1 MKRKVFILS
10 SIIFILVAV
19 LGTMFLLPNKAEA
32 DTATD
37 ENSITWSF
45 TVSGRYLDYLVYS
58 SGNIPADGKVVVPS
72 TLNLN
77 GIEYTVRS
85 VGYSSGTYKSMFY
98 SASSTNRNK
107 IKEIVLPDT
116 VTTVQNYGF
125 YNIPNLTSVDF
136 GEGITSLGNWIIG
149 YTSITEVV
157 LPNSLTYIDSRT
169 FATYN
174 YNSNYNI
181 TKFYI
186 GDKLNLSY
194 VSSLISY
201 TPNVTAWGAN
211 PNSEKYMEID
221 GELYSK
227 DGKTLHLIRP
237 KYTNSTYTVNEDVT
251 AIGDYCFY
259 NNSYLRTVTLNDNI
273 KTIGDYAFGYCSN
286 LGIVDLPSSL
296 ISIGNGAFS
305 DCRSMTGELSL
316 PDGLTNIGSS
326 AFSGCYG
333 FTGDLVIPDSVATM
347 GSNAFYNCSGLD
359 GNLVVGDGVIAIES
373 RTFYRINN
381 LKRITLG
388 SGIRQIKSNA
398 FSGLKDFWINCL
410 EGEVYLE
417 SNYGGSNSNPFPH
430 YLNGTHRVT
439 IGTSEGIRVI
449 NTETNAE
456 VTSGNYE
463 CETSFRYKV
472 VIDPGYNYPDLKIVE
487 INNNDLD
494 NIVTHNYVQ
503 GQEYEFSTLLRDRKI
518 YIESIKEGNDLSLR
532 TFITDVN
539 YTTVSKPRIPSAELN
554 KGDFKYVHTKYPLRV
569 ENNDDVTFKIRIFN
583 ESLSKLSA
591 DEITVYVPDGMSFD
605 PENIV
610 NSRGGW
616 TTIDGKTIKT
626 TKLEGAL
633 VPGYYGNGII
643 SYKDIDIVLK
653 VTDSSAEEDLYKTVF
668 AEITRESA
676 PDADSTPGNVVVSQ
690 NYMIDEILDS
700 NANSTIASQE
710 DDDDF
715 DTVVLN
721 AKFRVEYAIRINKI
735 DSKTDEVLKGAKFK
749 LTSFGTNELEVTE
762 NSERVLKTFSDGET
776 IATATSDENGT
787 VDFGGL
793 VSYGEG
799 ENEYLVEEI
808 DAPSGYLTNIGKK
821 MKVRVVKSIIDKE
834 KGTYGVKVFCGS
846 TDYAIDTS
854 TYEFTPVKTAEQL
867 AKIGSGETVN
877 VDGMDYEYNIDTNYK
892 LIDDID
898 LAGINWT
905 PIKNEIKGVFDG
917 NGHKIKNLTIVS
929 TNTLPYS
936 EVGLISTFSGIVE
949 NLTFENPNIHFVT
962 FEESAITNSGYTGVG
977 CFAGVMRQGGIYNCK
992 TTVTEGA
999 TASITASADNLGGI
1013 VGHTVPE
1020 GLVTVIDCENNLSI
1034 VGQETEIA
1042 GVTIKNKNV
1051 GGIIGCALGSIS
1063 VQDSTN
1069 NGYVQAQEYN
1079 AGGLVGFVNPSDYR
1093 EMLLSAGYDEDN
1105 KRIDLL
1111 VENEAAEGQYNL
1123 TLEVR
1128 DRKTQALI
1136 GGATYEIDKVEDM
1149 VMTQLLDTGSLKL
1162 FDKVIEYTGRD
1173 VYFLTEDETIEGYSK
1188 LNGIIKVVIE
1198 RYWDN
1203 DANEYKVR
1211 AEATIVSHKEYE
1223 EFTENR
1229 EVNNDDVKGEEFDR
1243 GSVFTDANIVNANW
1257 NGKKVEFRGNTN
1269 NGTVQSM
1276 YMNAAGM
1283 LGTSYGLVEFENNT
1297 NNGTILSQTKAGGIL
1312 SELRTVN
1319 GGEAYSDV
1327 TIETTQNSTGN
1338 SEFENCTNNGD
1349 IHTTGIGYY
1358 VKGSEGG
1365 ILSEVTGYA
1374 IISNSTNN
1382 GYITSSGDRQVGGI
1396 VGQVTGGI
1404 EIKDSINKGEIYSC
1418 DPDSQT
1424 SVNNLTGGIMG
1435 QLRCMSGSHDK
1446 LTYVNTYARIKGCKN
1461 YANITG
1467 TCATAGILAASS
1479 GGNEVT
1485 ITNCEVKGTEEAKTK
1500 ILMRRAGGCAGILA
1514 LDGCKHTTLRDNKV
1528 ENCIVEVAEE
1538 SFGYSDTY
1546 NSCAG
1551 ILADVDHYAA
1561 TSGMSFKSNE
1571 NGKIETIT
1579 VNNNTVKNCSIIDRD
1594 KECGGIVATTNLG
1607 SDSTA
1612 FTSINNCLVENTEVL
1627 NYNSGNTTYNISGG
1641 IFAGGGYGNGT
1652 VAIDYCLVK
1661 NTTLIKSNPGGG
1673 PGPGQATIGGIFG
1686 RGNYIR
1692 GITIT
1697 NSDFTDSYLYDNA
1710 LDSTSGSPAGIF
1722 GTCYGMYGD
1731 LVIRGCNII
1740 NSTIREYGQNVG
1752 GFIGGVESVSG
1763 DVIVEDCNAIETN
1776 ISREIWGDYG
1786 TVYNDVG
1793 YVMGFGM
1800 SINDIKLSNINIIG
1814 KDLPKGSEGR
1824 TTIYSDG
1831 ANIGAIIGDVQSYHK
1846 LTAEN
1851 INVKNIDIV
1860 NTIGEHG
1867 YPSLDAAQIGGF
1879 AGVMQSGCELTGF
1892 NLENCDVRGNKVFN
1906 SGGITATLF
1915 GTGKFKDIN
1924 IKDTNIT
1931 TGLMLDDGIS
1941 TYGHA
1946 AGLVSEQNSSASY
1959 ENCNIENCKISCGCV
1974 GASGMISCNHGKTT
1988 VKDCTIKNLEL
1999 IDTWENPQGEVPVG
2013 NGYQHYRPFG
2023 GVISVGCSEIE
2034 IDNVSVDGFKCHGKY
2049 AHIGAIAGYA
2059 GSASI
2064 KNCTA
2069 KNVDIYSER
2078 NISGS
2083 NGAVGGIIADGCYLK
2098 EFKNNKISDAKI
2110 VTTTHLL
2117 GGMIGTLI
2125 PYNGLTLSDCE
2136 VDNVELIHKNMEHYG
2151 GYGASLP
2158 SMGGFAAQTNSKCE
2172 FKNITVKNSTMKAE
2186 NPSGIPLQV
2195 GGILGHGYANIV
2207 FDNVNVINTEI
2218 ENLSAG
2224 SCTGGLAGMGVGLT
2238 IKNSAVTENT
2248 KIKGNHHVSGIV
2260 GLGVI
2265 TVNDTK
2271 LLNSRV
2277 EALTGNGLV
2286 AGVLAIG
2293 NERESNGTYK
2303 PSTIKGVEIKNTNI
2317 VGLTGENM
2325 YGNHAGGIAGTYA
2338 GTIENVTM
2346 KNVNIT
2352 TGGLAAGVVAVQE
2365 NVGSISDVE
2374 LNDVNPTSANTLAA
2388 GIAAV
2393 SNSNI
2398 SDVKIINS
2406 EVKGKDIA
2414 GGIAA
2419 TNNSATISGAEVNNV
2434 KVTSSNNHAGGII
2447 ACTSSKIEN
2456 ANVINSTITGNGHAG
2471 GIAATSYGEIKS
2483 VKVEGS
2489 TVKGNAH
2496 AGGIVSCTNGVVNN
2510 ATVKDT
2516 SVTGNSLAGGVVGTT
2531 NAEISLAK
2539 VEGSTVKSET
2549 LHAGGIAACTIFP
2562 VTNSSVKDSTIITL
2576 SGSYV
2581 SGNTTN
2587 PTCLGGLVGA
2597 GVQDPTTGELKPNL
2611 STSTV
2616 ENNTLTGATGTLV
2629 GKYIGAPK
2637 ALNDQLVAGET
2648 TTNPDTNNTS
2658 GAPLNSMAPTSSNT
2672 QASPKTM
2679 SLNAQPKTSEDQVD
2693 DSDKTTNTETTS
2705 GTKEDET
2712 ETESNKETEIEKE
2725 SESKPEETQ
2734 TKGESESDKE
2744 ETTNTKED
2752 DKTEDKTDSTD
2763 STKDTESATKGNE

>member
-10 SIIFILVAV
+10 SIIFILVAA
-19 LGTMFLLPNKAEA
+19 LGAMFLMPNKVEA

-45 TVSGRYLDYLVYS
+45 TVSGRYLDYLVYY
-58 SGNIPADGKVVVPS
+58 SGNIPADGKVVIPS
-72 TLNLN
+72 KLNLN
-77 GIEYTVRS
+77 GVEYTVRTIGQSGSS
-85 VGYSSGTYKSMFY
+85 VRSMFY

-107 IKEIVLPDT
+107 IKEVVIPDT
-116 VTTVQNYGF
+116 VTTLRNYTF
-125 YNIPNLTSVDF
+125 YNLPYLEKVVF
-136 GEGITSLGNWIIG
+136 GDNVTSLGNYIIAS
-149 YTSITEVV
+149 TNVTEVT
-157 LPNSLTYIDSRT
+157 LPKSLTYVNSLT
-169 FATYN
+169 FANYSYSYN
-174 YNSNYNI
+174 YKI
-181 TKFYI
+181 TKFY
-186 GDKLNLSY
+186 LNDNFNFSY
-194 VSSLISY
+194 LSSLISY
-201 TPNVTAWGAN
+201 TSNVTGWDVRED
-211 PNSEKYMEID
+211 SEKYTAVD
-221 GELYSK
+221 GEIYSK
-227 DGKTLHLIRP
+227 DGKTLYSIKP
-237 KYTNSTYTVNEDVT
+237 KYTNSTYTVGEDVT
-251 AIGDYCFY
+251 AIGDYAFY
-259 NNSYLRTVTLNDNI
+259 NNTYINTIVLNDNI
-273 KTIGDYAFGYCSN
+273 KTIGNYACAYCSN
-286 LGIVDLPSSL
+286 LRNFDFPSSL
-296 ISIGNGAFS
+296 ISIGNYAFTS
-305 DCRSMTGELSL
+305 CRSMTGELVL
-316 PDGLTNIGSS
+316 PEGLTNIGSG
-326 AFSGCYG
+326 AFSSCSG
-333 FTGDLVIPDSVATM
+333 FTGNLIIPDSVTTM
-347 GSNAFYNCSGLD
+347 GSSAFDSCSGFN
-359 GNLVVGDGVIAIES
+359 GNLIVGDGVKTIES
-373 RTFYRINN
+373 NTFSGTNN
-381 LKRITLG
+381 FKRITIG
-388 SGIRQIKSNA
+388 SSVKTIKSNA
-398 FSGLKDFWINCL
+398 FSNLGDFWINTL
-410 EGEVYLE
+410 EGEVYFE
-417 SNYGGSNSNPFPH
+417 NNYGGYNSNPYPH

-439 IGTSEGIRVI
+439 IGTSEGIKVI
-449 NTETNAE
+449 NAETGAE
-456 VTSGNYE
+456 VLSGNYE

-472 VIDPGYNYPDLKIVE
+472 VIEPGYNYPDLKIVV

-494 NIVTHNYVQ
+494 NIVTYNYVE

-532 TFITDVN
+532 TFITDLN

-554 KGDFKYVHTKYPLRV
+554 QGDFKYVHTKYPLRV
-569 ENNDDVTFKIRIFN
+569 ENNDDVTFRIRVFN
-583 ESLSKLSA
+583 ESLSKMSA
-591 DEITVYVPDGMSFD
+591 DEITVYIPDGMQFD
-605 PENIV
+605 AENIV
-610 NSRGGW
+610 NSRNGW
-616 TTIDGKTIKT
+616 TTTDGKTIKT
-626 TKLEGAL
+626 TKLADNL
-633 VPGYYGNGII
+633 ITGYYGNGIV

-653 VTDSSAEEDLYKTVF
+653 VTDSSSEEDLYKTVF
-668 AEITRESA
+668 AEITSESA
-676 PDADSTPGNVVVSQ
+676 ADADSTPGNVVVSQ
-690 NYMIDEILDS
+690 NYMVDEILSS

-749 LTSFGTNELEVTE
+749 LTSFGTNELEIIEDNGRT
-762 NSERVLKTFSDGET
+762 LKTFNDGET
-776 IATATSDENGT
+776 IATAISDENGV

-793 VSYGEG
+793 TSYGEG

-898 LAGINWT
+898 LADINWT

-917 NGHKIKNLTIVS
+917 NGHKIKNLTIISSEV
-929 TNTLPYS
+929 LPYS

-949 NLTFENPNIHFVT
+949 NLTFENPNIHINLFD
-962 FEESAITNSGYTGVG
+962 ENAISNSGYTGVG

-992 TTVTEGA
+992 TTVTDGA
-999 TASITASADNLGGI
+999 TSSITGYVDNIGGL

-1020 GLVTVIDCENNLSI
+1020 GLVTVIDCENGVSI
-1034 VGQETEIA
+1034 VGQETTVE
-1042 GVTIKNKNV
+1042 TISYKSSNV

-1063 VQDSTN
+1063 VQDSVN
-1069 NGYVQAQEYN
+1069 NGYVQAQNYN

-1149 VMTQLLDTGSLKL
+1149 VMTQLLETGSLKL
-1162 FDKVIEYTGRD
+1162 FDKVIEYSGRD

-1203 DANEYKVR
+1203 DAQEYKVR

-1223 EFTENR
+1223 EFMEER
-1229 EVNNDDVKGEEFDR
+1229 ETNNDDVKGQEFDR

-1257 NGKKVEFRGNTN
+1257 NGKKVEFTGCTN

-1283 LGTSYGLVEFENNT
+1283 LGTSYGLVEIENCT
-1297 NNGTILSQTKAGGIL
+1297 NNGTILSQTKAGGIV

-1319 GGEAYSDV
+1319 GGDSYN
-1327 TIETTQNSTGN
+1327 TPIETTQNSTGN
-1338 SEFENCTNNGD
+1338 SEFTNCENNGE
-1349 IHTTGIGYY
+1349 IHTTGTGYY
-1358 VKGSEGG
+1358 IEGSEGG
-1365 ILSEVTGYA
+1365 ILSEVIGYA
-1374 IISNSTNN
+1374 IINNSTNN
-1382 GYITSSGDRQVGGI
+1382 GYMTSTGNRQIGGI
-1396 VGQVTGGI
+1396 VGYVTGGI

-1418 DPDSQT
+1418 DPDGQY
-1424 SVNNLTGGIMG
+1424 SVDNLTGGIMG
-1435 QLRCMSGSHDK
+1435 QLRCMSGCYEK
-1446 LTYVNTYARIKGCKN
+1446 LTYANTYARIKNCKN

-1485 ITNCEVKGTEEAKTK
+1485 ITNCEVKGTEETKTK
-1500 ILMRRAGGCAGILA
+1500 ILMRRSGGCSGILA
-1514 LDGCKHTTLRDNKV
+1514 LDGCKHTTLKDNKV
-1528 ENCIVEVAEE
+1528 ENCIIEVAEE

-1561 TSGMSFKSNE
+1561 TSGMTFKSGE
-1571 NGKIETIT
+1571 NGIIETIV
-1579 VNNNTVKNCSIIDRD
+1579 VNNNTVKNSSIIDRD

-1612 FTSINNCLVENTEVL
+1612 LTSINNCLVENSEIL
-1627 NYNSGNTTYNISGG
+1627 NYNAGNSTYNISGG

-1661 NTTLIKSNPGGG
+1661 NTTLIKSNPSGG

-1697 NSDFTDSYLYDNA
+1697 NCDFKDSYLYDNA
-1710 LDSTSGSPAGIF
+1710 LDSTSGSPGGIF

-1731 LVIRGCNII
+1731 LVIKGCNLI

-1752 GFIGGVESVSG
+1752 GFIGGVE
-1763 DVIVEDCNAIETN
+1763 DVNGAVIIEDCDAIETN

-1786 TVYNDVG
+1786 TVYNCVG
-1793 YVMGFGM
+1793 YAIGFIM
-1800 SINDIKLSNINIIG
+1800 DANSIQIKNINIIG

-1831 ANIGAIIGDVQSYHK
+1831 ANIGAVLGNVMITPK
-1846 LTAEN
+1846 FTAEN
-1851 INVKNIDIV
+1851 ITVKNIDIV

-1879 AGVMQSGCELTGF
+1879 GGIMMCGTHSIDGYT
-1892 NLENCDVRGNKVFN
+1892 LENCDVRGNKVFN
-1906 SGGITATLF
+1906 SGGITATMF
-1915 GTGKFKDIN
+1915 GSNNVFKNIN

-1946 AGLVSEQNSSASY
+1946 AGLVSEQNGSTSY

-1974 GASGMISCNHGKTT
+1974 GASGMISCNHGNTT

-2023 GVISVGCSEIE
+2023 SVISVGCSNIE

-2083 NGAVGGIIADGCYLK
+2083 NGAVGGIIADACSLK

-2117 GGMIGTLI
+2117 GGMIGTLS

-2136 VDNVELIHKNMEHYG
+2136 VDNVELIHKNMAHYVDG
-2151 GYGASLP
+2151 GYSASLP
-2158 SMGGFAAQTNSKCE
+2158 SMGGFVSQTNSNCE

-2195 GGILGHGYANIV
+2195 GGVLGHGYANIV

-2218 ENLSAG
+2218 ENLSAS
-2224 SCTGGLAGMGVGLT
+2224 SCTGGLVGMGFGLT
-2238 IKNSAVTENT
+2238 IKDSAVKQNS
-2248 KIKGNHHVSGIV
+2248 KVKGNWHAAGLV

-2265 TVNDTK
+2265 TVNDSK
-2271 LLNSRV
+2271 V
-2277 EALTGNGLV
+2277 ENTTIETLSENGALA

-2293 NERESNGTYK
+2293 NERDSQGVFRQ
-2303 PSTIKGVEIKNTNI
+2303 STIDGLEIKNTTISAPATSNS
-2317 VGLTGENM
+2317 
-2325 YGNHAGGIAGTYA
+2325 YSNHAGGVAGTYA
-2338 GTIENVTM
+2338 GTIKDVTM
-2346 KNVNIT
+2346 TNVDIT

-2374 LNDVNPTSANTLAA
+2374 LNDVNPTSANTLAG

-2398 SDVKIINS
+2398 SDAKISNS
-2406 EVKGKDIA
+2406 DVKGSQMAAGIVATNNGATIDEVEVNNVNVTSTNSHAGGVIACTSNKITNAVVKNSTVKGASMA

-2419 TNNSATISGAEVNNV
+2419 TTYADIESAT
-2434 KVTSSNNHAGGII
+2434 
-2447 ACTSSKIEN
+2447 
-2456 ANVINSTITGNGHAG
+2456 
-2471 GIAATSYGEIKS
+2471 
-2483 VKVEGS
+2483 VEGT
-2489 TVKGNAH
+2489 TVKATGSN
-2496 AGGIVSCTNGVVNN
+2496 AGGIVSCASGEIKKVN
-2510 ATVKDT
+2510 VKGST
-2516 SVTGNSLAGGVVGTT
+2516 ITGNTLTGGVVGAA
-2531 NAEISLAK
+2531 NADITSAK
-2539 VEGSTVKSET
+2539 VENSTIKSET
-2549 LHAGGIAACTIFP
+2549 MHAGGIASCTIYP
-2562 VTNSSVKDSTIITL
+2562 VKSSSVKGSTIITL
-2576 SGSYV
+2576 SGAYESAG
-2581 SGNTTN
+2581 SMN

-2597 GVQDPTTGELKPNL
+2597 GMQDRTTGELKPDL

-2629 GKYIGAPK
+2629 GKYIGAPTE
-2637 ALNDQLVAGET
+2637 LNDQMVAAET
-2648 TTNPDTNNTS
+2648 TANPDANNTTGS
-2658 GAPLNSMAPTSSNT
+2658 SAPLNSAAPVQSAAPATSNT
-2672 QASPKTM
+2672 QSAPSQTQSTTEPTQGTE
-2679 SLNAQPKTSEDQVD
+2679 NDNDATG
-2693 DSDKTTNTETTS
+2693 TTNNEPTS
-2705 GTKEDET
+2705 GT
-2712 ETESNKETEIEKE
+2712 
-2725 SESKPEETQ
+2725 TQ
-2734 TKGESESDKE
+2734 EP
-2744 ETTNTKED
+2744 
-2752 DKTEDKTDSTD
+2752 
-2763 STKDTESATKGNE
+2763 TESAQGTTTSEPSTTEPTTQETTGSTEGGESTTEGND

>member
-10 SIIFILVAV
+10 SIIFILVAA
-19 LGTMFLLPNKAEA
+19 LGAMFLMPNKVEA

-45 TVSGRYLDYLVYS
+45 TVSGQYLDNLMYS
-58 SGNIPADGKVVVPS
+58 SGNIPDDGKVVIPS
-72 TLNLN
+72 KLNLN

-85 VGYSSGTYKSMFY
+85 LGASSGTYRSVFY
-98 SASSTNRNK
+98 YASSANK
-107 IKEIVLPDT
+107 NKVKEIVIPDT
-116 VTTVQNYGF
+116 VTTLRNYAF
-125 YNIPNLTSVDF
+125 YNVPYLTKVDF
-136 GEGITSLGNWIIG
+136 GDGVTSLGNYILG
-149 YTSITEVV
+149 YTAVSEVV
-157 LPNSLTYIDSRT
+157 LPKNLTYVNSYT
-169 FATYN
+169 FAN
-174 YNSNYNI
+174 YSSYSNSTI
-181 TKFYI
+181 RKFYI
-186 GDKLNLSY
+186 NDYFNLSY
-194 VSSLISY
+194 ISNLIQY
-201 TPNVTAWGAN
+201 TPNVTAWGARED
-211 PNSEKYMEID
+211 SEKYTEVD

-227 DGKTLHLIRP
+227 DGKTLCLIKP
-237 KYTNSTYTVNEDVT
+237 KYSNSTYTVGEDIT
-251 AIGDYCFY
+251 GIGDYCFY
-259 NNSYLRTVTLNDNI
+259 NNRNINTVVLNDNI
-273 KTIGDYAFGYCSN
+273 KTIGNYAFAYCSN
-286 LGIVDLPSSL
+286 LRNFDFPSSL
-296 ISIGNGAFS
+296 ISIGNYAFVS
-305 DCRSMTGELSL
+305 CGSLTGELVL
-316 PDGLTNIGSS
+316 PEGLTNIGSG
-326 AFSGCYG
+326 AFSSCSG
-333 FTGDLVIPDSVATM
+333 FTGDLVIPDSVTTM
-347 GSNAFYNCSGLD
+347 GSSAFNSCSGFD
-359 GNLVVGDGVIAIES
+359 GNLVVGNGVETIEGS
-373 RTFYRINN
+373 TFSGANN
-381 LKRITLG
+381 FKRITIG
-388 SGIRQIKSNA
+388 SGVKRIKSNA
-398 FSGLKDFWINCL
+398 FSELKDFWINSL
-410 EGEVYLE
+410 EGEVYFE
-417 SNYGGSNSNPFPH
+417 SNYGGYNSNPYPH

-439 IGTSEGIRVI
+439 IGTSEGIKVI
-449 NTETNAE
+449 NVETGVE
-456 VTSGNYE
+456 VLSGNYE
-463 CETSFRYKV
+463 CETAFRYKV
-472 VIDPGYNYPDLKIVE
+472 VIEPGYNYPDLKIVE

-494 NIVTHNYVQ
+494 NIVTYNYVA

-554 KGDFKYVHTKYPLRV
+554 QGDFKYVHTKYPLRV
-569 ENNDDVTFKIRIFN
+569 ENNDDVTFRIRVFN
-583 ESLSKLSA
+583 ESLSKMSA
-591 DEITVYVPDGMSFD
+591 DEITVYIPDGMQFD
-605 PENIV
+605 AENIV
-610 NSRGGW
+610 NSRNGW
-616 TTIDGKTIKT
+616 TTTDGKTIKT
-626 TKLEGAL
+626 TKLADNL
-633 VPGYYGNGII
+633 ITGYYGNGIV

-653 VTDSSAEEDLYKTVF
+653 VTDSSSEEDLYKTVF

-676 PDADSTPGNVVVSQ
+676 EDADSTPGNVVVSQ
-690 NYMIDEILDS
+690 NYMIDEILSS

-749 LTSFGTNELEVTE
+749 LTSFGTNELEIIEDNGRT
-762 NSERVLKTFSDGET
+762 LKTFNDGET
-776 IATATSDENGT
+776 IATATSDENGV

-793 VSYGEG
+793 TSYGEG

-898 LAGINWT
+898 LADINWT

-917 NGHKIKNLTIVS
+917 NGHKIKNLTIISSEV
-929 TNTLPYS
+929 LPYS

-949 NLTFENPNIHFVT
+949 NLTFENPNIHINLFD
-962 FEESAITNSGYTGVG
+962 ENAISNSGYTGVG

-992 TTVTEGA
+992 TTVTDGA
-999 TASITASADNLGGI
+999 TSSITGYVDNIGGL

-1020 GLVTVIDCENNLSI
+1020 GLVTVIDCENGVSI
-1034 VGQETEIA
+1034 VGQETTVE
-1042 GVTIKNKNV
+1042 TISYKSSNV

-1063 VQDSTN
+1063 VQDSVN
-1069 NGYVQAQEYN
+1069 NGYVQAQNYN

-1149 VMTQLLDTGSLKL
+1149 VMTQLLETGSLKL
-1162 FDKVIEYTGRD
+1162 FDKVIEYSGRD

-1203 DANEYKVR
+1203 DAQEYKVR

-1223 EFTENR
+1223 EFMEER
-1229 EVNNDDVKGEEFDR
+1229 ETNNDDVKGQEFDR

-1257 NGKKVEFRGNTN
+1257 NGKKVEFTGCTN

-1283 LGTSYGLVEFENNT
+1283 LGTSYGLVEIENCT
-1297 NNGTILSQTKAGGIL
+1297 NNGTILSQTKAGGIV

-1319 GGEAYSDV
+1319 GGDSYN
-1327 TIETTQNSTGN
+1327 TPIETTQNSTGN
-1338 SEFENCTNNGD
+1338 SEFTNCENNGE
-1349 IHTTGIGYY
+1349 IHTTGTGYY
-1358 VKGSEGG
+1358 IEGSEGG
-1365 ILSEVTGYA
+1365 ILSEVIGYA
-1374 IISNSTNN
+1374 IINNSTNN
-1382 GYITSSGDRQVGGI
+1382 GYMTSTGNRQIGGI
-1396 VGQVTGGI
+1396 VGYVTGGI

-1418 DPDSQT
+1418 DPDGQY
-1424 SVNNLTGGIMG
+1424 SVDNLTGGIMG
-1435 QLRCMSGSHDK
+1435 QLRCMSGCYER
-1446 LTYVNTYARIKGCKN
+1446 LTYANTYARIKNCKN

-1485 ITNCEVKGTEEAKTK
+1485 ITNCEVKGTEETKTK
-1500 ILMRRAGGCAGILA
+1500 ILMRRSGGCSGILA
-1514 LDGCKHTTLRDNKV
+1514 LDGCKHTTLKDNKV
-1528 ENCIVEVAEE
+1528 ENCIIEVAEE

-1561 TSGMSFKSNE
+1561 TSGMTFKSGE
-1571 NGKIETIT
+1571 NGKIETIV
-1579 VNNNTVKNCSIIDRD
+1579 VNNNTVKNSSIIDRD

-1612 FTSINNCLVENTEVL
+1612 LTSINNCLVENSEIL
-1627 NYNSGNTTYNISGG
+1627 NYNAGNSTYNISGG

-1652 VAIDYCLVK
+1652 IAIDYCLVK

-1776 ISREIWGDYG
+1776 ISREIWGDYS

-1946 AGLVSEQNSSASY
+1946 AGLISEQQGSASY
-1959 ENCNIENCKISCGCV
+1959 ENCNVENCKISCGCV
-1974 GASGMISCNHGKTT
+1974 GASGMISCNHGNTT

-2023 GVISVGCSEIE
+2023 SVISVGCSNIE

-2059 GSASI
+2059 GSCKI
-2064 KNCTA
+2064 TNCTV
-2069 KNVDIYSER
+2069 KNADIYSER

-2083 NGAVGGIIADGCYLK
+2083 NGAVGGIIADACSLQ
-2098 EFKNNKISDAKI
+2098 EFKNNKISDSKI

-2117 GGMIGTLI
+2117 GGMIGTLH
-2125 PYNGLTLSDCE
+2125 PYNELTLSDCE
-2136 VDNVELIHKNMEHYG
+2136 VDNVELIHKNMNHYVDG
-2151 GYGASLP
+2151 GYSASLP
-2158 SMGGFAAQTNSKCE
+2158 SMGGFAAQTNSNCE

-2218 ENLSAG
+2218 ENLSAS
-2224 SCTGGLAGMGVGLT
+2224 SCTGGLVGMGFGLT
-2238 IKNSAVTENT
+2238 IKDSAVKQNS
-2248 KIKGNHHVSGIV
+2248 KVKGNWHTAGLV

-2265 TVNDTK
+2265 TVNDSK
-2271 LLNSRV
+2271 VLNTNIETLS
-2277 EALTGNGLV
+2277 ENGALA

-2293 NERESNGTYK
+2293 NERDSQGVFR
-2303 PSTIKGVEIKNTNI
+2303 PSTINGVEIKNTNI
-2317 VGLTGENM
+2317 SAPTVSNA
-2325 YGNHAGGIAGTYA
+2325 YSNHVGGIAGTYA
-2338 GTIENVTM
+2338 GTIEDVTM
-2346 KNVNIT
+2346 TNVDIT
-2352 TGGLAAGVVAVQE
+2352 TGALAAGVVAVQE

-2374 LNDVNPTSANTLAA
+2374 LNDVNPTSANSLAG

-2398 SDVKIINS
+2398 SDAKILNS
-2406 EVKGKDIA
+2406 EVKGRDMT
-2414 GGIAA
+2414 GGILA
-2419 TNNSATISGAEVNNV
+2419 TNNGSTITGVEVNNV

-2456 ANVINSTITGNGHAG
+2456 ATVKNSTITGNGHVG
-2471 GIAATSYGEIKS
+2471 GIAATSNAEIKTA
-2483 VKVEGS
+2483 KVEGS
-2489 TVKGNAH
+2489 TIKGNGH
-2496 AGGIVSCTNGVVNN
+2496 AGGIVSCAYGVVND
-2510 ATVKDT
+2510 ATVKST
-2516 SVTGNSLAGGVVGTT
+2516 SVTGNALVGGVVGTT
-2531 NAEISLAK
+2531 NATINSAK
-2539 VEGSTVKSET
+2539 VEGATVKSET
-2549 LHAGGIAACTIFP
+2549 MHAGGIAACTQFP

-2597 GVQDPTTGELKPNL
+2597 GIQDVTTGELKPDL

-2629 GKYIGAPK
+2629 GKYIGAPT
-2637 ALNDQLVAGET
+2637 AINDNMIAAEV
-2648 TTNPDTNNTS
+2648 TTNPDTNNTT
-2658 GAPLNSMAPTSSNT
+2658 GASLNNVTPLQTTAPTTLNT
-2672 QASPKTM
+2672 QSAP
-2679 SLNAQPKTSEDQVD
+2679 AQTTSAPATQSATNSAEETDGEEETNSEQTTNSEPVSGTTQSTTTTSEP
-2693 DSDKTTNTETTS
+2693 STTEPT
-2705 GTKEDET
+2705 
-2712 ETESNKETEIEKE
+2712 
-2725 SESKPEETQ
+2725 TQ
-2734 TKGESESDKE
+2734 TTGSTEGGES
-2744 ETTNTKED
+2744 TTE
-2752 DKTEDKTDSTD
+2752 
-2763 STKDTESATKGNE
+2763 GND